1 MYYFLCRVGSYL
13 NQNPLLLFI
22 SGEIMM
28 DSGDIEI
35 QKWQEDNYFCAR
47 IVFRLDNLH
56 LMEERFISAKTKLDF
71 NREIERVLKTGMD
84 LVLH

>member
-1 MYYFLCRVGSYL
+1 
-13 NQNPLLLFI
+13 
-22 SGEIMM
+22 MM

-47 IVFRLDNLH
+47 IVFRLHNLNM
-56 LMEERFISAKTKLDF
+56 MEERFISAQTKADF
-71 NREIERVLKTGMD
+71 NREIEQVLKTGFN

>member
-1 MYYFLCRVGSYL
+1 
-13 NQNPLLLFI
+13 
-22 SGEIMM
+22 M
-28 DSGDIEI
+28 DCGDIEI

-56 LMEERFISAKTKLDF
+56 LVEERFISAQTKADF
-71 NREIERVLKTGMD
+71 NREIERVLKTGFD